1 MRKVALLVLLLAGC
15 ARPPDVAVSLYQTRS
30 DTPVNKIEMQV
41 QNNGTKALTVQQAQ
55 LASTQLSAYPV
66 WDDPVDIPPGTAVDL
81 KVALPPPLC
90 SGAATDEVILTIDDR
105 RLTLPATDTLG
116 QLATYRDNACFRQ
129 DVERTGEFRITGL
142 TGDVLGFTTDLTVGP
157 MRSTTLFIPRAQTTD
172 SVRLTPN
179 RCDAHA
185 LAEDKQGTYFP
196 IPVTLPDGRTQD
208 YVAGVDQRLRAQLY
222 RLYARLCGL

>member
-1 MRKVALLVLLLAGC
+1 MRKVALLVVLLAGC

-41 QNNGTKALTVQQAQ
+41 QNNSDQPLTVQEAQ
-55 LASTQLSAYPV
+55 LVSTQLSAYPV
-66 WDDPVDIPPGTAVDL
+66 WEEAVKIPPGAAVDL
-81 KVALPPPLC
+81 KVALPPPVC
-90 SGAATDEVILTIDDR
+90 SGEATDEVILTIGGR
-105 RLTLPATDTLG
+105 RFTLPAADTLG
-116 QLATYRDNACFRQ
+116 QLAKYRDNGCFRQ
-129 DVERTGEFRITGL
+129 DVERTGGFTITGL
-142 TGDVLGFTTDLTVGP
+142 TADIMRFSTNLTVGP
-157 MRSTTLFIPRAQTTD
+157 MRSTTLFIPRAQTRT

-208 YVAGVDQRLRAQLY
+208 YVAGVDQQLRGQLY